1 MSELVYIL
9 PSSVVI
15 LFSFMC
21 MDISY
26 IYVSA
31 PNVCSVQGAQ
41 TEALYLQELELQ
53 VFVSNQMGAG
63 N

>member
-1 MSELVYIL
+1 
-9 PSSVVI
+9 
-15 LFSFMC
+15 